1 MSLKLTWKDRN
12 VASDGTRIYR
22 SLTPMDPNAL
32 PAPIGTVGPG
42 VMEFVDE
49 TLEQNKVYYYRF
61 ESFKGADKTLSD
73 EKILGAFPY
82 TGPGPQQPIRG
93 NFKDGYFGS
102 VANADMFTDSE
113 LMAASNSGGTRM
125 GLTTKWFKYAI
136 DGNILFLP
144 DGPIAYSL
152 SWEQLYQKGLVYG
165 IDGPGFASS
174 PPDSPVNQMKTV
186 QKNEH
191 QFIVRLPVGT
201 NDPTE
206 VMATGRPTD
215 QSEWDRMHYPTVLG
229 QADSRM
235 KWDDL
240 SASDMQKGQ
249 SAILCADLGTSV
261 TMRTTRGGPNAVS
274 GTSSTGRVTNG
285 YWKPVLQLVL

>member
-1 MSLKLTWKDRN
+1 MPLKLTWKDRN

-22 SLTPMDPNAL
+22 STAPMNPASL

-61 ESFKGADKTLSD
+61 ESFKGTDKTLSN

-102 VANADMFTDSE
+102 VPQADMFTDAE
-113 LMAASNSGGTRM
+113 LMTASGSGGTRI
-125 GLTTKWFKYAI
+125 GVTTKWFKYAI
-136 DGNILFLP
+136 DGKILFLP
-144 DGPIAYSL
+144 DGPVAYNL
-152 SWEQLYQKGLVYG
+152 SWETLYQKGLVYG
-165 IDGPGFASS
+165 VDGPGFAPS
-174 PPDSPVNQMKTV
+174 PVGSPVNQMKTV

-191 QFIVRLPVGT
+191 QFVVRLPVGT
-201 NDPTE
+201 NNPTE
-206 VMATGRPTD
+206 ALAATRPTD
-215 QSEWDRMHYPTVLG
+215 QSEWDRMHYPTVLA

-240 SASDMQKGQ
+240 SHDNMQKGQ
-249 SAILCADLGTSV
+249 STILCADIGT
-261 TMRTTRGGPNAVS
+261 TTATRATRGAPNAVS
-274 GTSSTGRVTNG
+274 GISNIALTSSG